1 MAAKNPYEAIGYN
14 RKSIGFGQRPAVV
27 VVDFQR
33 AFLDEAFPLGQSL
46 RIHEA
51 ARQTRELL
59 MVAREKGIPIFYTVV
74 AYREDG
80 SDLGWW
86 KADLSWITLGS
97 AAAEVSPMLDPQ
109 PNEPVIVKKAPS
121 AFFGTELLN
130 MLLTK
135 QIDTVIVTG
144 CVTSGCIRATII
156 DSFSY
161 GLRTIVPEECVGDH
175 TEEQHRANLF
185 DVHQRYADVMP
196 KVDVLAHLRSL

>member
-1 MAAKNPYEAIGYN
+1 MAAKNVYEAIGYN
-14 RKSIGFGQRPAVV
+14 QKSIGFGQRPAIV

-33 AFLDEAFPLGQSL
+33 AFLDEAYPLGRSP
-46 RIHEA
+46 RIHAA

-59 MVAREKGIPIFYTVV
+59 AVAREKGIPIFYTVV
-74 AYREDG
+74 AYRPDG

-86 KADLSWITLGS
+86 KADLRWITLGS
-97 AAAEVSPMLDPQ
+97 EAAEVSPLLDPQ
-109 PNEPVIVKKAPS
+109 PDEPVIVKKAPS

-130 MLLTK
+130 LLLTRH
-135 QIDTVIVTG
+135 IDTVIVTG

-161 GLRTIVPEECVGDH
+161 GFRTIVPEECVGDH

-185 DVHQRYADVMP
+185 DVHQRYADVLP
-196 KVDVLAHLRSL
+196 VKEVLAHLRSL